1 MNIPSKNDCF
11 RLMREAKML
20 ENIVAHSLQ
29 VCRVGLSLVD
39 HLKSQGIALDGQL
52 VQAAALL
59 HDITKT
65 RSFETE
71 ENHAQ
76 TGGQFLTDLG
86 YVEVG
91 NLVRQHV
98 RLDEYSLTTRPGE
111 DGIINYADKRVLH
124 DRVVSLDE
132 RMHYIMDRYGKNPE
146 LQQRIQMLLGKTKA
160 LEKNIFSYL
169 PFAPDDLHRHLP
181 ALDIFSEISTYRK
194 LCSQLATGS
203 G

>member
-11 RLMREAKML
+11 RLMCETQML

-29 VCRVGLSLVD
+29 VCRVGMCLVD
-39 HLKSQGIALDGQL
+39 HLKLHGVHLNGQL

-71 ENHAQ
+71 ENHAL

-98 RLDEYSLTTRPGE
+98 RLDQYSFRTNPGE
-111 DGIINYADKRVLH
+111 VGIINYADKRVLH
-124 DRVVSLDE
+124 DRIVSLDE
-132 RMHYIMDRYGKNPE
+132 RLNYIMDRYGKNPE
-146 LQQRIQMLLGKTKA
+146 LQQKIQMLRGKTKA
-160 LEKNIFSYL
+160 LEKNIFSHL
-169 PFAPDDLHRHLP
+169 SFSPNDLHRHLTS
-181 ALDIFSEISTYRK
+181 LDIFSEISNYRK

>member
-1 MNIPSKNDCF
+1 MC
-11 RLMREAKML
+11 EAQML
-20 ENIVAHSLQ
+20 EHIVAHSLQ
-29 VCRVGLSLVD
+29 VCRVAMGLVD
-39 HLKSQGIALDGQL
+39 QLELRGIHLDNRL

-65 RSFETE
+65 RSFETD

-76 TGGQFLTDLG
+76 TGGQLLTDLG

-98 RLDEYSLTTRPGE
+98 RLDDYSE
-111 DGIINYADKRVLH
+111 DQSLSEAVVINYADKRVLH
-124 DRVVSLDE
+124 DRIVSLDE
-132 RMHYIMDRYGKNPE
+132 RMNYITERYGKNPE
-146 LQQRIQMLLGKTKA
+146 LQQRIQMLRGKTKG

-169 PFAPDDLHRHLP
+169 LFAPNDLGRHLQSP
-181 ALDIFSEISTYRK
+181 DILSEISSYRK
-194 LCSQLATGS
+194 VCSKFAPGS

>member
-1 MNIPSKNDCF
+1 MNIPSKNDCL
-11 RLMREAKML
+11 RLMCETKML

-29 VCRVGLSLVD
+29 VCRVGMSLVD
-39 HLKSQGIALDGQL
+39 HLKSQGVALDGRL

-76 TGGQFLTDLG
+76 TGGQFLSDLG

-98 RLDEYSLTTRPGE
+98 RLDEYPEHPSLSE
-111 DGIINYADKRVLH
+111 AVIINYADKRVLH
-124 DRVVSLDE
+124 DRIVSLDA
-132 RMHYIMDRYGKNPE
+132 RMNYILDRYGKNPE
-146 LQQRIQMLLGKTKA
+146 LQQRIQLLRGKTKD
-160 LEKNIFSYL
+160 LEKNIFSCL
-169 PFAPDDLHRHLP
+169 PFKPDDLLRHLP
-181 ALDIFSEISTYRK
+181 SLDILSEISIYRK
-194 LCSQLATGS
+194 RCSQLAS
-203 G
+203 GGG

>member
-1 MNIPSKNDCF
+1 MNIPSRNDCF
-11 RLMREAKML
+11 RLMCEAQML

-29 VCRVGLSLVD
+29 VCRVAMCLAA
-39 HLKSQGIALDGQL
+39 HLKLQGIHLNGPL

-59 HDITKT
+59 HDVTKT
-65 RSFETE
+65 RSFGTG

-76 TGGQFLTDLG
+76 TGGQLLADLG

-98 RLDEYSLTTRPGE
+98 RLDDYIEDQSLSE
-111 DGIINYADKRVLH
+111 AVIINYADKRVLH
-124 DRVVSLDE
+124 DRIVSLDE

-146 LQQRIQMLLGKTKA
+146 IRQKIQMLLEKTKA
-160 LEKNIFSYL
+160 LEKKIFSRL
-169 PFAPDDLHRHLP
+169 SFAPQELHRHLP
-181 ALDIFSEISTYRK
+181 CPDMSAEISSYRQV
-194 LCSQLATGS
+194 CSKTVAGS

>member
-11 RLMREAKML
+11 CLMCETQML
-20 ENIVAHSLQ
+20 EHIVAHSLQ
-29 VCRVGLSLVD
+29 VCRVGMCLVD
-39 HLKSQGIALDGQL
+39 HLKLKGIVLDGRL

-71 ENHAQ
+71 ENHAV
-76 TGGQFLTDLG
+76 TGGQHLIERG

-98 RLDEYSLTTRPGE
+98 RLDAYPENQSLSE
-111 DGIINYADKRVLH
+111 AVIINYADKRVLH
-124 DRVVSLDE
+124 DRIVSLDE
-132 RMHYIMDRYGKNPE
+132 RMNYIVDRYGNSPE
-146 LQQRIQMLLGKTKA
+146 LQQRIQMLWGKTKA
-160 LEKNIFSYL
+160 LEKSIFSHL
-169 PFAPDDLHRHLP
+169 AFAPNDLHRHLP
-181 ALDIFSEISTYRK
+181 SRDISGEILGYRK
-194 LCSQLATGS
+194 VCSQLAWGS

>member
-11 RLMREAKML
+11 RLMCKTQML

-29 VCRVGLSLVD
+29 VCRVGMSLVEQ
-39 HLKSQGIALDGQL
+39 LKLQGIHLGAQL

-65 RSFETE
+65 RSFKTE
-71 ENHAQ
+71 ENHAL
-76 TGGQFLTDLG
+76 TGGQLLTELG

-98 RLDEYSLTTRPGE
+98 RLDEYSFQTKPSE
-111 DGIINYADKRVLH
+111 VGIINYADKRVLH
-124 DRVVSLDE
+124 DRIVSLDE
-132 RMHYIMDRYGKNPE
+132 RMEYIMDRYGKNPE
-146 LQQRIQMLLGKTKA
+146 IQQRIQMLRGKTKA
-160 LEKNIFSYL
+160 LEKNIFSHL
-169 PFAPDDLHRHLP
+169 PFAPNDLLRHLSSV
-181 ALDIFSEISTYRK
+181 DIFSEISSYRK